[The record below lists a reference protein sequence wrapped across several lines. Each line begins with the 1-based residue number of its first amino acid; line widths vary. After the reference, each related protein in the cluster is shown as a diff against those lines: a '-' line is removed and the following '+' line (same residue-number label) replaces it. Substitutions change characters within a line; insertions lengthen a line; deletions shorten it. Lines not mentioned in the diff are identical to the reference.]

1 MDGLEAGEDTA
12 DDDAAVVA
20 AGAKPG
26 KSGEDDDMIDH
37 RTWSDV

>member
-12 DDDAAVVA
+12 DDDAAVA